1 MRYRTTTL
9 LARQNLGT
17 AGTHIM
23 DIPIHDI
30 ISAFRFHLEIQSVG
44 APHLAHGFDAVPK
57 VEIVDG
63 SDVLLEL
70 SMAQMDALHFY
81 ERRQLGNIW
90 TGEYVPV
97 AELPDEFFTA
107 VYFGRWAYD
116 EMYALDPGR
125 FSNPQMRITFNAA
138 LYDAL
143 AVDLFMTV
151 YADVFDEY
159 RPSPVG
165 FLQNREFY
173 RYTPVANAFHYVNL
187 PTDLVLRKLILQA
200 HQYTKQPN
208 ASIAEARLDER
219 TSHHMPTCQSK
230 QQ

>member
-116 EMYALDPGR
+116 EMYARPAWLP
-125 FSNPQMRITFNAA
+125 
-138 LYDAL
+138 LY
-143 AVDLFMTV
+143 
-151 YADVFDEY
+151 
-159 RPSPVG
+159 
-165 FLQNREFY
+165 
-173 RYTPVANAFHYVNL
+173 
-187 PTDLVLRKLILQA
+187 
-200 HQYTKQPN
+200 
-208 ASIAEARLDER
+208 
-219 TSHHMPTCQSK
+219 
-230 QQ
+230 